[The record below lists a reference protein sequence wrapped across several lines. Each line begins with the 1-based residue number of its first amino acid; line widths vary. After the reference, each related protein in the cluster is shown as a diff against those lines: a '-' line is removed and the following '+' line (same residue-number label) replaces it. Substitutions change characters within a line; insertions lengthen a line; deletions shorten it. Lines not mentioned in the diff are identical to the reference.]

1 MSKATEHIKTHEE
14 FMKEVEKDWA
24 KGDYSRFYP
33 PEEANARVA
42 MAFENLIFSPARK
55 NIEKQKAKFAKK
67 KKR

>member
-14 FMKEVEKDWA
+14 FMKEVKKDWA

-42 MAFENLIFSPARK
+42 MAFENLFKGVGKVKS
-55 NIEKQKAKFAKK
+55 KK
-67 KKR
+67 KKSK

>member
-33 PEEANARVA
+33 PEEANARVSK
-42 MAFENLIFSPARK
+42 AFENLFK
-55 NIEKQKAKFAKK
+55 GVGVAKPRKK
-67 KKR
+67 KGK

>member
-33 PEEANARVA
+33 PKEANARINK
-42 MAFENLIFSPARK
+42 AFENLFKGAG
-55 NIEKQKAKFAKK
+55 NNATKK
-67 KKR
+67 KKGK

>member
-33 PEEANARVA
+33 PEEANARINK
-42 MAFENLIFSPARK
+42 AFENLIFAPARK
-55 NIEKQKAKFAKK
+55 NTTKK

>member
-33 PEEANARVA
+33 PEEAKARVA
-42 MAFENLIFSPARK
+42 MAFENLFKGVGKVKSK
-55 NIEKQKAKFAKK
+55 NKK
-67 KKR
+67 K